1 MKIFDLIFP
10 FPLII
15 LQNVCG
21 FDFHEKEVESEE
33 SLLTLYNRCT
43 SHHFVHVNNLDL
55 KENRFE
61 IFRNNARYILNSN
74 KKGRPYTLGLNQFVN
89 MKHNGFL
96 PMYKC
101 ATVRIDQTLPGSN
114 MFMHED
120 MDQVPNSFDWKERSV
135 VTDVKNQESECA
147 FGRRFFRSSRQTTSL
162 LKSLSL
168 PLWFSGAL
176 GRSRERVCLSVY
188 LLIAFPLFWVF
199 FGFSYG
205 GLKTR
210 SRWLCFDWVGSVLVM
225 GLLGSQWMVGVF
237 VGARVVLHYYG
248 CCFWRWRI
256 GGWLAAEV
264 SWPPFSRFLLL
275 LPRFLWI
282 SWLSFVDFGVVVALS
297 SYSSLKR

>member
-1 MKIFDLIFP
+1 
-10 FPLII
+10 
-15 LQNVCG
+15 
-21 FDFHEKEVESEE
+21 
-33 SLLTLYNRCT
+33 
-43 SHHFVHVNNLDL
+43 
-55 KENRFE
+55 
-61 IFRNNARYILNSN
+61 
-74 KKGRPYTLGLNQFVN
+74 

-135 VTDVKNQESECA
+135 VTDVKNQESEC
-147 FGRRFFRSSRQTTSL
+147 
-162 LKSLSL
+162 
-168 PLWFSGAL
+168 
-176 GRSRERVCLSVY
+176 
-188 LLIAFPLFWVF
+188 
-199 FGFSYG
+199 
-205 GLKTR
+205 
-210 SRWLCFDWVGSVLVM
+210 VM